1 VSVIAEYDIVVV
13 GSGFAGSLIAMI
25 ARRAGRSVLLL
36 EKGRHPRFAIGESS
50 TPLSNLL
57 LEELAA
63 RYDLPRLKPLT
74 KWGTWQQSYP
84 ELSCG
89 LKRGFSFY
97 HHAPDADIFD
107 RERQLLV
114 AASPCDAIS
123 DTHWYRA
130 DFDEFFVREAQERGV
145 DYLDQVALS
154 QMHESPEGVAVEGER
169 FGEAVQFRCRF
180 LIDATGPRGFVHRA
194 LGLREAVFPEYPHT
208 QALYT
213 HFSGVARFADAVE
226 EPPYAVDDAALHHVF
241 DGGWIW
247 VLRFNNG
254 LTSAGVAGQL
264 RLEEGKAAWER
275 LLDCLPSVKEQFA
288 GARAE
293 LPFVHAKRLSFLSE
307 SVAGRRWAMLP
318 SAAAFVDPLL
328 STGFPLTLLG
338 VARLAEIIAEEWE
351 SPRFARRIESYAAQT
366 RDEAVAA
373 ARLIG
378 ALYATMHN
386 FPLFT
391 SISMLYFAAASFAE
405 TARRLGK
412 HHLASSFLLCKDPV
426 FGPACVRF
434 CEQAMR
440 VRNEPESSQLR
451 LAIRAA
457 IEPFDVAGLC
467 ETQRRNWFPVDPNDL
482 LRAAAKLGATQDEVK
497 HLIES
502 LGFAG

>member
-1 VSVIAEYDIVVV
+1 VTPEYDIVIV

-25 ARRAGRSVLLL
+25 ACRAGRSVLMI

-57 LEELAA
+57 LEELAV

-84 ELSCG
+84 ELPCG

-97 HHAPDADIFD
+97 HHAPDADVFD

-114 AASPCDAIS
+114 AASPRDAIS

-130 DFDEFFVREAQERGV
+130 DFDQFFVREAEAAGV
-145 DYLDQVALS
+145 DYLDEVALS
-154 QMHESPEGVAVEGER
+154 GMRESLEGVDIEGER
-169 FGEAVQFRCRF
+169 FGQAVRFRCRF

-194 LGLREAVFPEYPHT
+194 LGLREAEFPEYPPT

-213 HFSGVARFADAVE
+213 HFSGVARFADVVE
-226 EPPYAVDDAALHHVF
+226 QPPYPVDDAALHHVF

-264 RLEEGKAAWER
+264 RLEEGKAAWDR
-275 LLDCLPSVKEQFA
+275 LLDRLPSVREQFA
-288 GARAE
+288 GATAE
-293 LPFVHAKRLSFLSE
+293 LPFVHAKHLSFLTE

-338 VARLAEIIAEEWE
+338 VARLAAIIAQDWE
-351 SPRFARRIESYAAQT
+351 SPRFGQRLGSYAAQT
-366 RDEAVAA
+366 KEEALAA

-386 FPLFT
+386 FPLFR
-391 SISMLYFAAASFAE
+391 SLSLLYFAAASFAE

-412 HHLASSFLLCKDPV
+412 HDLASSFLLCSDPV
-426 FGPACVRF
+426 FGPACARL
-434 CEQAMR
+434 CSEAR
-440 VRNEPESSQLR
+440 TESPKLSA
-451 LAIRAA
+451 AIRAA

-467 ETQRRNWFPVDPNDL
+467 ETQRRNWFPVDANDI
-482 LRAAAKLGATQDEVK
+482 LRGAAKLGATQEEVK
-497 HLIES
+497 KLIES

>member
-1 VSVIAEYDIVVV
+1 VIEYDIAIV
-13 GSGFAGSLIAMI
+13 GSGFAGSLLAMI
-25 ARRAGRSVLLL
+25 ARRAGRTVLML
-36 EKGRHPRFAIGESS
+36 ERARHPRFAIGESS

-63 RYDLPRLKPLT
+63 RYNLPRLKPLT

-84 ELSCG
+84 ELACG

-97 HHAPDADIFD
+97 HHAPDANIFD

-130 DFDEFFVREAQERGV
+130 DFDQFFVREAEAAGV

-154 QMHESPEGVAVEGER
+154 TMRESPESVAIEGER
-169 FGEAVQFRCRF
+169 FGQAVQFRCRF

-194 LGLREAVFPEYPHT
+194 LGLRETAFPDYPPT

-213 HFSGVARFADAVE
+213 HFSHVARFGDAVE
-226 EPPYAVDDAALHHVF
+226 QPPYPVDDAALHHVF

-264 RLEEGKAAWER
+264 RLEEGKAAWDR
-275 LLDCLPSVKEQFA
+275 LLDRLPSVKAQFA
-288 GARAE
+288 SARAA

-338 VARLAEIIAEEWE
+338 VERLAGIIAEDWE
-351 SPRFARRIESYAAQT
+351 SPRFAQRIESYAAQT
-366 RDEAVAA
+366 KEEALAA

-378 ALYATMHN
+378 ALYETMHN

-391 SISMLYFAAASFAE
+391 SLSMLYFAAASFAE

-412 HHLASSFLLCKDPV
+412 HHLASSFLLCRDPV
-426 FGPACVRF
+426 FGPACVRL
-434 CEQAMR
+434 CA
-440 VRNEPESSQLR
+440 
-451 LAIRAA
+451 LARTGAQVQTQIRAA

-467 ETQRRNWFPVDPNDL
+467 NAQRRNWFPVDPEDL
-482 LRAAAKLGATQDEVK
+482 LQGAAKLGATRDEVK
-497 HLIES
+497 RLIES

>member
-1 VSVIAEYDIVVV
+1 MTEYDIAIV
-13 GSGFAGSLIAMI
+13 GSGFAGSLLAMI
-25 ARRAGRSVLLL
+25 ARRAGRSVLML

-57 LEELAA
+57 LEELAG

-74 KWGTWQQSYP
+74 KWGTWQQSHP
-84 ELSCG
+84 ELACG

-97 HHAPDADIFD
+97 HHAPDANIID

-114 AASPCDAIS
+114 AASPSDAIS

-130 DFDEFFVREAQERGV
+130 DFDQFFVHEAQAAGV

-154 QMHESPEGVAVEGER
+154 GMRESPEGVAIEGER
-169 FGEAVQFRCRF
+169 FGQAVQFRCRF

-194 LGLREAVFPEYPHT
+194 LGLRETALPDYPPT

-213 HFSGVARFADAVE
+213 HFSHVARFADAAGHVGQ
-226 EPPYAVDDAALHHVF
+226 PLYAPDDAALHHVF

-264 RLEEGKAAWER
+264 RLESGKAAWDR
-275 LLDCLPSVKEQFA
+275 LLDRLPSVKQQFA

-293 LPFVHAKRLSFLSE
+293 LPFTHVKRLSFLSE
-307 SVAGRRWAMLP
+307 SVAGGRWAMLP

-338 VARLAEIIAEEWE
+338 VARLAEIIAQDWE
-351 SPRFARRIESYAAQT
+351 SPRFAHRIETYAAQT
-366 RDEAVAA
+366 KEEALAA

-378 ALYATMHN
+378 AMYATMHD
-386 FPLFT
+386 FSLFT
-391 SISMLYFAAASFAE
+391 SLSMLYFAAASFAE

-412 HHLASSFLLCKDPV
+412 HHLASSFLLCGDPV
-426 FGPACVRF
+426 FGPACARL
-434 CEQAMR
+434 CEQARR
-440 VRNEPESSQLR
+440 VRTEAESLELR
-451 LAIRAA
+451 AAILAA

-467 ETQRRNWFPVDPNDL
+467 ETGRRNWFSVDPKDL
-482 LRAAAKLGATQDEVK
+482 LRGAAKLGATQEEVK
-497 HLIES
+497 RLIES